1 MFAIVSINA
10 NICIQKIK
18 QNQRTMMHL
27 RCIAEHFGKP
37 AGIDWNKEKF
47 ICLSGSTPPYWEI
60 GLYLFKS
67 AFFSK
72 ALRADFSCQ

>member
-18 QNQRTMMHL
+18 QNQQTMMHL

-37 AGIDWNKEKF
+37 AGID
-47 ICLSGSTPPYWEI
+47 
-60 GLYLFKS
+60 
-67 AFFSK
+67 
-72 ALRADFSCQ
+72 